1 MCTYNG
7 YYTTFDEK
15 ERGSL
20 EAGKIADMVILSE
33 NPYEKNVKDLREI
46 QVKQLLLQGRP
57 YQPVKGGAV
66 GQVLRGMRSRNKI

>member
-20 EAGKIADMVILSE
+20 ETGKTADMVVLSE
-33 NPYEKNVKDLREI
+33 NPYAVPLPELKRLKVQKLMLDGKEYNR
-46 QVKQLLLQGRP
+46 QT
-57 YQPVKGGAV
+57 GGAV
-66 GQVLRGMRSRNKI
+66 RMICRGLVSKEKI